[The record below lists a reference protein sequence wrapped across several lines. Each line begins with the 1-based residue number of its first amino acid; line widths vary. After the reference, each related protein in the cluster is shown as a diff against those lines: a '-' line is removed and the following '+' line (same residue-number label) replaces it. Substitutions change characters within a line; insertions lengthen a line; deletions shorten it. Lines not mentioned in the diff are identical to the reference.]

1 MAAGPISFELPR
13 EIAPDARIY
22 LRPHPVIPQM
32 QVDHGSDGAVERSLA
47 GGPYAFSGCEVL
59 VREGHN
65 VRAGVVDLNDIGR
78 WKESLE
84 TAHACAIDRQLENLT
99 QQRPVA
105 AGLSWGRPLLMGVIN
120 TTPDSFYGES
130 QADSVSAAIDAAHG
144 MIDAGAD
151 IIDVGGESTRPGG
164 ARPVTVEEEL
174 ARVIPVVQALS
185 ELPVPISLDT
195 RHARV
200 MAEGVA
206 AGAALINDI
215 NALIG
220 DGCLVA
226 ATSAG
231 VPVILMHCPADFETM
246 HQPTGYDHVALD
258 VFDWLERRIDAC
270 LTAGLSRDCLIVDPG
285 IGFVKQA
292 PQSVAALARVSL
304 LHGLGCPILVGAS
317 RKSFIGRVAGGE
329 TADDRLPGSLAAALW
344 AAGQGVQ
351 ILRVHDVAETRQ
363 AITLQTAIETGLVEG
378 SQPFHC
384 TMARPAD

>member
-1 MAAGPISFELPR
+1 MAAGSISSDLPR

-22 LRPHPVIPQM
+22 LRPHPVNPQM
-32 QVDHGSDGAVERSLA
+32 QVDHGFDGIVERSLA
-47 GGPYAFSGCEVL
+47 GGPNTFSGCEVL
-59 VREGHN
+59 IREGHN
-65 VRAGVVDLNDIGR
+65 VRAGVVDLINIGR

-84 TAHACAIDRQLENLT
+84 TAHACVIDRQLKNLT
-99 QQRPVA
+99 QPRPA
-105 AGLSWGRPLLMGVIN
+105 AGGLSWDRPLLMGAIN
-120 TTPDSFYGES
+120 TTPDSFYDES
-130 QADSVSAAIDAAHG
+130 QAGSVSAAIDAAHR

-164 ARPVTVEEEL
+164 ANPVTVEEEL

-200 MAEGVA
+200 MAEGAA

-215 NALIG
+215 NALTG
-220 DGCLVA
+220 DGSLEA

-246 HQPTGYDHVALD
+246 HQPIGYDHVALD
-258 VFDWLERRIDAC
+258 DYDWLERRIEVC
-270 LTAGLSRDCLIVDPG
+270 LTAGLSRDRLIVDPG

-317 RKSFIGRVAGGE
+317 RKSFIGRVAGGR
-329 TADDRLPGSLAAALW
+329 TAHDRLPGSLAAALW

-351 ILRVHDVAETRQ
+351 MLRVHDVAETRQ
-363 AITLQTAIETGLVEG
+363 AIAIQAAIEAGLMER

-384 TMARPAD
+384 TTTPRAD

>member
-1 MAAGPISFELPR
+1 MAAVPDSSDLPR

-22 LRPHPVIPQM
+22 LRPHPVVPQM
-32 QVDHGSDGAVERSLA
+32 QKDHGSGESIEHSLA

-59 VREGHN
+59 VREGTQ
-65 VRAGVVDLNDIGR
+65 VRSGVADLIHIGR
-78 WKESLE
+78 WKASLE
-84 TAHACAIDRQLENLT
+84 TAHACAIDGQLENLT
-99 QQRPVA
+99 QSRPIV
-105 AGLSWGRPLLMGVIN
+105 AGLSWDRPLLMGVIN
-120 TTPDSFYGES
+120 ATPDSFYGES
-130 QADSVSAAIDAAHG
+130 QAGSVSAAVDAAHG

-151 IIDVGGESTRPGG
+151 LIDVGGESTRPGG
-164 ARPVTVEEEL
+164 ASPVSVEEEL
-174 ARVIPVVQALS
+174 ARVIPFIQALR

-195 RHARV
+195 RHPKV

-220 DGCLVA
+220 KGSLEA
-226 ATSAG
+226 ATSVG

-246 HQPTGYDHVALD
+246 HQPTGYDHVALE

-270 LTAGLSRDCLIVDPG
+270 VTAGLSRDRLIVDPG

-292 PQSVAALARVSL
+292 PQSVAVLARVSL
-304 LHGLGCPILVGAS
+304 LHGLGCPVLVGAS
-317 RKSFIGRVAGGE
+317 RKSFIGRIAGGE

-363 AITLQTAIETGLVEG
+363 AIALQTVIVAGLAEG

-384 TMARPAD
+384 TRTALAD